1 MTNKI
6 LFYFKFNL
14 SGTCKIQHN
23 CTATLKATTC
33 ANGKIVVDA
42 CLTHYGHQKELQ
54 HTWLPKQKK
63 EEIAAL
69 LQQGVGRNK
78 ILGDIREEG
87 INAEEFKRYHLTD
100 KKDLANITK
109 AFGLGDVQ
117 KAKNDQDSVQA
128 WINEWKENGNNP
140 ILYYKLQG
148 EDVSDD
154 FDLLKEDFIIVIQTP
169 FQKAMAQK
177 FSSKG
182 VCIDSTH
189 GTTGYDFLLTT
200 LMVTDECGE
209 GLPIAWCISNHEDF
223 THMCLF
229 FTVLKENCGQLSP
242 RWVMSDTASQF
253 YNAWIAI
260 MGGSPTRLL
269 CTWHVDRAWREE
281 LRAKVK
287 DNMVAADI
295 YKMLRTVLQA

>member
-1 MTNKI
+1 MQRS
-6 LFYFKFNL
+6 L
-14 SGTCKIQHN
+14 
-23 CTATLKATTC
+23 
-33 ANGKIVVDA
+33 NGIIS
-42 CLTHYGHQKELQ
+42 Q
-54 HTWLPKQKK
+54 TW
-63 EEIAAL
+63 
-69 LQQGVGRNK
+69 
-78 ILGDIREEG
+78 
-87 INAEEFKRYHLTD
+87 
-100 KKDLANITK
+100 
-109 AFGLGDVQ
+109 LGDVQ

-223 THMCLF
+223 THVFVFHGTKRKLWSVV
-229 FTVLKENCGQLSP
+229 TSLGHE
-242 RWVMSDTASQF
+242 
-253 YNAWIAI
+253 
-260 MGGSPTRLL
+260 
-269 CTWHVDRAWREE
+269 
-281 LRAKVK
+281 
-287 DNMVAADI
+287 
-295 YKMLRTVLQA
+295 